1 MLKEYSRTYELTIL
15 TMIEIFQGVI
25 LGAVQGVTEFF
36 PISSSGHLILIPT
49 LAGWKD
55 QGLLFD
61 TVLHLGTLLALLW
74 VFRVD
79 IRDVFIGTFRKKDA
93 IAKRFLS
100 MVIIASLPG
109 IVFGGLFAR
118 WIEENVRGT
127 TPVIFG
133 LLVWGLILFIADR
146 VASARKRSVSDTKQ
160 MNWTQAL
167 IVGFAQAVALFPG
180 TSRSGITITGGLFA
194 GLDRPTA
201 VRFSFLVSIPTIAA
215 AGSYG
220 LYKLALQGMETA
232 SVIQLCVGFV
242 VAAITGAWAIKFLR
256 SYVEKHSFTPF
267 VIYRFALAIL
277 VFLSV

>member
-1 MLKEYSRTYELTIL
+1 
-15 TMIEIFQGVI
+15 MIEILQGVL

-74 VFRVD
+74 VFRMD
-79 IRDVFIGTFRKKDA
+79 IRDVFIGTFRKKDNV
-93 IAKRFLS
+93 AKRFLS
-100 MVIIASLPG
+100 MVIVASLPG
-109 IVFGGLFAR
+109 IVFGGLFGG

-201 VRFSFLVSIPTIAA
+201 VRFSFLVSIPTVAA

-220 LYKLALQGMETA
+220 LYKLVLQGMETA
-232 SVIQLCVGFV
+232 SIIQLCVGFI
-242 VAAITGAWAIKFLR
+242 VAAITGIWAIKFLR

-277 VFLSV
+277 VFLLV